1 VKRVLIVDDEYL
13 VRLGLKTT
21 IDWEAHGYRI
31 VGEAAN
37 GKEALEL
44 FDLVKPDILMT
55 DIKMAVMDGLELL
68 SGIKEM
74 GRRVQVVILSNYDD
88 FSYARKAM
96 ALGASRYLLKSEISE
111 STLIEML
118 HSLRLEEKEDGGVSD
133 DLESARRKYLQEQLF
148 GFSADAN
155 IDPAL
160 LSPPPP
166 ELFPNPPYIAIKCG
180 CLSPTFEDAPDMP
193 LKTLQSIVASSFD
206 FEDVTCCTAVFKSS
220 FYLTMLCSVKKL
232 EPQYMERMKE
242 HCRMMIR
249 NIHNYLDFEVRLG
262 LSALGDGMDFPKLLA
277 QAEEARKYSFFTQN
291 SITVYKERSAVP
303 NLIGTRVNHSKVK
316 RLVGAKNRAHLT
328 EYIHQVFSKLEAQ
341 RYYPAVKSAF
351 VDFLSV
357 AKSICDER
365 NLDLS
370 TGLNEVKFDYDNLS
384 RIPSLEHAKLYLLDI
399 YSTILDAIH
408 SNNSSYSYTIRKCME
423 YIEENYALNISQ
435 EDVAKAVEISSS
447 YLSMIFKQETGINFV
462 AYLNKVRIEKAKELL
477 KGTNLKIYEIAEKV
491 GFASPYYF
499 SRVFKDL
506 VGCSCKEY
514 RDELYNS

>member
-1 VKRVLIVDDEYL
+1 MKRVLIVDDEYL

-44 FDLVKPDILMT
+44 FDQVNPDILMT
-55 DIKMAVMDGLELL
+55 DIKMAVMDGLELI
-68 SGIKEM
+68 SGIKEL

-111 STLIEML
+111 TALIEML
-118 HSLRLEEKEDGGVSD
+118 HSLRLEERDDGGLSD
-133 DLESARRKYLQEQLF
+133 DPEPTWRKYLQEQLF

-160 LSPPPP
+160 LSPPPTG
-166 ELFPNPPYIAIKCG
+166 LFPNPPYLAIKCG

-220 FYLTMLCSVKKL
+220 LYLTMLCSVKKL
-232 EPQYMERMKE
+232 EPHYMERVEE

-249 NIHNYLDFEVRLG
+249 NIRNYLDFEVRLG
-262 LSALGDGMDFPKLLA
+262 VSVLGDSTDFPSMLA
-277 QAEEARKYSFFTQN
+277 QAEEARKDSFFTQN
-291 SITVYKERSAVP
+291 SITIFEERSVVP
-303 NLIGTRVNHSKVK
+303 DLTGTRVSHSKVK

-328 EYIHQVFSKLEAQ
+328 EYINLVFSRLETQ
-341 RYYPAVKSAF
+341 RYYPAAKSAF

-357 AKSICDER
+357 AKSICEEQ

-370 TGLNEVKFDYDNLS
+370 TGLNQVKFDYDNLS

-399 YSTILDAIH
+399 YSTIFEAIQ

-423 YIEENYALNISQ
+423 YIGENYALNISQ

-462 AYLNKVRIEKAKELL
+462 AYLNEFRIEKAKELL

-506 VGCSCKEY
+506 TGCSCKEY
-514 RDELYNS
+514 RDQIYNT